1 MKFKIILFS
10 LLFCVFTAVCF
21 AEFGERFEVD
31 GYNLHISATQLSEK
45 LIVRG
50 DVKHGE
56 PCSLLKIY
64 VYASDDKG
72 NSTRVNGIIKNYRK
86 SGRFSIKKNYS
97 NGGHWTIT
105 NISVSKN

>member
-1 MKFKIILFS
+1 MKVKIIFFS

-31 GYNLHISATQLSEK
+31 GYNLQVSATQLSKK

-50 DVKHGE
+50 DVKYGE
-56 PCSLLKIY
+56 PCPLLTIS
-64 VYASDDKG
+64 VYISDDKG
-72 NSTRVNGIIKNYRK
+72 HSTVARGTIKNYRR
-86 SGRFSIKKNYS
+86 SGRFSIKKEYS

-105 NISVSKN
+105 DISVFKN

>member
-1 MKFKIILFS
+1 MKFKIIFFS

-31 GYNLHISATQLSEK
+31 GYDLNISATQLSKK

-50 DVKHGE
+50 DVKYGE
-56 PCSLLKIY
+56 ACSLLKIN
-64 VYASDDKG
+64 VYLSDDKG
-72 NSTRVNGIIKNYRK
+72 HSARVKGIIKNYRR
-86 SGRFSIKKNYS
+86 SGRFSIKKKYS

-105 NISVSKN
+105 DISVSKN

>member
-1 MKFKIILFS
+1 MKFKIMFFC
-10 LLFCVFTAVCF
+10 LLIWISPAICF

-31 GYNLHISATQLSEK
+31 GYNLHISATQLSKK

-50 DVKHGE
+50 DVKYGE

-64 VYASDDKG
+64 VYLSDDKG
-72 NSTRVNGIIKNYRK
+72 HSTRVKGIIKNYRR
-86 SGRFSIKKNYS
+86 SDRFTIKKKYS

-105 NISVSKN
+105 DISVFKN